1 MSTSSTCITAWL
13 AECALLLQPF
23 SWPSVHWWINFKTG
37 EHSVASCSCAM
48 AAIALTVGVPQI
60 MRQDLR
66 CYYLMY
72 AARYMQAIVSVLMEH
87 RRKDFIE
94 MQATD
99 LERAAATR
107 WRQLTWFRWCA
118 EAPCV

>member
-1 MSTSSTCITAWL
+1 MPASPAAILVAIGALVDQLQDWRAL
-13 AECALLLQPF
+13 GGVLLL
-23 SWPSVHWWINFKTG
+23 SDGS
-37 EHSVASCSCAM
+37 
-48 AAIALTVGVPQI
+48 ALSAGVPQI

-99 LERAAATR
+99 LEKATATR
-107 WRQLTWFRWCA
+107 MARTRMLAVMC
-118 EAPCV
+118 